1 VELLNFQQGR
11 DFGLHH
17 PQLQAYGFSG
27 FAAMLTE
34 DQAKQLAGQVFPSVG
49 SRLCSSYSL

>member
-1 VELLNFQQGR
+1 LSKEETLDSIIHNYK
-11 DFGLHH
+11 H
-17 PQLQAYGFSG
+17 GFSG

-49 SRLCSSYSL
+49 STRLCSSYSL